1 MFMQTTV
8 KKMLDVRF
16 CCTLLTGM
24 VLFFPAGCKPSSEK
38 IAQREALINAEIEQL
53 SIRIQD
59 YSSDR
64 VEEALELANDALR
77 NPDYRQ
83 QKPRFFAQ
91 KIDLLLMLEKVGEAT
106 ELIVNAW
113 KNEPELA
120 RAAFGRI
127 FNYYQQRNANNEI
140 IAWGKRLQALGADFP
155 NDLRS
160 QTLNWQLTAALALK
174 EFTAAKT
181 YIDSLLT
188 ALKPEEAVP
197 LFQQA
202 FSSLIDSGQHLEA
215 RELIRHLDAKKPA
228 APLYN
233 NLIAALTLRCVLLA
247 NDWANITPAF
257 NACVTQLPDDQLL
270 KTLRMTFPLFKKN
283 NRPDLLEQSS
293 KQVIFNAV
301 DKTNSVNYAA
311 RVWVEN
317 GIATNKKLL
326 PERLNALLNAKV
338 SPIQIGSLFDRYF
351 YEMVEDR
358 DVVRSLCALGDR
370 ILAVCTDETTVNT
383 VKVKILDGA
392 FITDNFDLAI
402 SMLERGIPGKD
413 KPWHDMSIPKV
424 KAHRAMA
431 QNKPREAVQYFR
443 EFMNAWIVSKQEEE
457 FDPTSGIAYSRDWIL
472 GRNANRIAN
481 ILESIPDKAEAA
493 KARAEAKT
501 YFVEALKKAAT
512 DPEALKLLKA
522 ETKDYG
528 L

>member
-1 MFMQTTV
+1 MKTMAKKLLTV
-8 KKMLDVRF
+8 RL
-16 CCTLLTGM
+16 CGTLLTGV
-24 VLFFPAGCKPSSEK
+24 VLFFHAGCKPSSEK
-38 IAQREALINAEIEQL
+38 IARREALINAEIEQL
-53 SIRIQD
+53 FIRIQD
-59 YSSDR
+59 YSGDR
-64 VEEALELANDALR
+64 IEEALELANAALR
-77 NPDYRQ
+77 NPDFRQ

-91 KIDLLLMLEKVGEAT
+91 KIDLLLMLEKVGEASG
-106 ELIVNAW
+106 LILNAW

-120 RAAFGRI
+120 RAAFGRV
-127 FNYYQQRNANNEI
+127 FNYYQQRNANEEI
-140 IAWGKRLQALGADFP
+140 IAWGKHLQALGTDFP
-155 NDLRS
+155 NDLRP
-160 QTLNWQLTAALALK
+160 QVLNWQLTTALNLK
-174 EFTAAKT
+174 DFPSAKT

-202 FSSLIDSGQHLEA
+202 LGNLLDSGQHLEA
-215 RELIRHLDAKKPA
+215 RELIRHLEARKPDV
-228 APLYN
+228 PPYN
-233 NLIAALTLRCVLLA
+233 SLVAALTLRCVLLA
-247 NDWANITPAF
+247 NDWPNVTSAF
-257 NACVTQLPDDQLL
+257 TACVAQLPDDQLL
-270 KTLRMTFPLFKKN
+270 KILRMTFPLLKKN
-283 NRPDLLEQSS
+283 SKSDLMEQTS
-293 KQVIFNAV
+293 KLVIFNAV
-301 DKTNSVNYAA
+301 NKTNSVNYAA
-311 RVWVEN
+311 RVWVES
-317 GIATNKKLL
+317 GIATSKKLL

-338 SPIQIGSLFDRYF
+338 SPVQIGNLFDRYF
-351 YEMVEDR
+351 YEMVDDR
-358 DVVRSLCALGDR
+358 EVVRSLCALGDR
-370 ILAVCTDETTVNT
+370 ILAICTDETTVNT

-443 EFMNAWIVSKQEEE
+443 AFMDAWIVSKQEEE

-481 ILESIPDKAEAA
+481 ILESIQDKEQAA
-493 KARAEAKT
+493 KARAEAKS
-501 YFVEALKKAAT
+501 YFIEALKKAAT